1 MQTPSTQSNHAPHAF
16 IKKHQAD
23 VTGILQ
29 GFDRLRLQGTLRSL
43 YHPASMEAYLQLAH
57 VLWKDFKTFTTGITA
72 RIRAA
77 SEGIARAAGRPF
89 RYLPSVNLRKEDEA
103 KKIALADG
111 IDSGL
116 IAVFG
121 CVEPCRTYFVRGNR
135 ETKMLELK
143 LQRGKCL
150 HFYFYAYH
158 PLFGFMHLRLQS
170 WFPFL
175 IHITLNGREW
185 LARQMDD
192 AALRYERKQNCFI
205 ALEDVA
211 EAQALF
217 DRQLRTDWPAVCN
230 CLVRD
235 FHPVHKEI
243 CRPLAVPYYW
253 SACESEYATDVI
265 FREPATLGR
274 LYPRLLH
281 HAISSFGSREVLRF
295 LGRRAT
301 DKGNGKRG
309 NSFQGEVTSDLR
321 QRPEGIRIKH
331 RRDSNSLK
339 LYDKEGSVLRT
350 ETTIND
356 PRDFYVYRAS
366 ENAPRGKKSW
376 RILRRG
382 VADLYR
388 RAEICQAANRR
399 YLDALAAL
407 SAGVSLGEEAVRVCK
422 PVRKN
427 GRRYRALN
435 PLSAQDSALLAAVNR
450 GEFALNGLRNR
461 DLRTLLFGP
470 DPTCPKTRRRRAAA
484 ITRKLRLL
492 RAHGLI
498 RKVSHTHRYLVTEE
512 ARRIITALLSALNA
526 DVEQLTKMAA

>member
-1 MQTPSTQSNHAPHAF
+1 MQTPSTQSNHAPEAF
-16 IKKHQAD
+16 IQKHQAD
-23 VTGILQ
+23 VTGILK

-121 CVEPCRTYFVRGNR
+121 CV
-135 ETKMLELK
+135 
-143 LQRGKCL
+143 
-150 HFYFYAYH
+150 
-158 PLFGFMHLRLQS
+158 
-170 WFPFL
+170 
-175 IHITLNGREW
+175 
-185 LARQMDD
+185 
-192 AALRYERKQNCFI
+192 
-205 ALEDVA
+205 
-211 EAQALF
+211 
-217 DRQLRTDWPAVCN
+217 
-230 CLVRD
+230 
-235 FHPVHKEI
+235 
-243 CRPLAVPYYW
+243 
-253 SACESEYATDVI
+253 
-265 FREPATLGR
+265 
-274 LYPRLLH
+274 
-281 HAISSFGSREVLRF
+281 
-295 LGRRAT
+295 
-301 DKGNGKRG
+301 
-309 NSFQGEVTSDLR
+309 
-321 QRPEGIRIKH
+321 
-331 RRDSNSLK
+331 
-339 LYDKEGSVLRT
+339 
-350 ETTIND
+350 
-356 PRDFYVYRAS
+356 AS

-407 SAGVSLGEEAVRVCK
+407 SAGVSLGEEAARVCK

-427 GRRYRALN
+427 SQRHRALN

-461 DLRTLLFGP
+461 DLRILLFGP
-470 DPTCPKTRRRRAAA
+470 DPLCPKTRRRQAAA

-498 RKVSHTHRYLVTEE
+498 RKVSHTHRYLVTPQG
-512 ARRIITALLSALNA
+512 RRIITALLSALNA
-526 DVEQLTKMAA
+526 NVEQLTKMAA

>member
-1 MQTPSTQSNHAPHAF
+1 
-16 IKKHQAD
+16 
-23 VTGILQ
+23 
-29 GFDRLRLQGTLRSL
+29 
-43 YHPASMEAYLQLAH
+43 
-57 VLWKDFKTFTTGITA
+57 
-72 RIRAA
+72 
-77 SEGIARAAGRPF
+77 
-89 RYLPSVNLRKEDEA
+89 
-103 KKIALADG
+103 
-111 IDSGL
+111 
-116 IAVFG
+116 
-121 CVEPCRTYFVRGNR
+121 
-135 ETKMLELK
+135 
-143 LQRGKCL
+143 
-150 HFYFYAYH
+150 
-158 PLFGFMHLRLQS
+158 
-170 WFPFL
+170 
-175 IHITLNGREW
+175 
-185 LARQMDD
+185 
-192 AALRYERKQNCFI
+192 
-205 ALEDVA
+205 
-211 EAQALF
+211 
-217 DRQLRTDWPAVCN
+217 
-230 CLVRD
+230 
-235 FHPVHKEI
+235 VHKEI

-407 SAGVSLGEEAVRVCK
+407 SAGVSLGEEAVQVCK

-498 RKVSHTHRYLVTEE
+498 PQVSHTHRYLVTEE

>member
-1 MQTPSTQSNHAPHAF
+1 
-16 IKKHQAD
+16 
-23 VTGILQ
+23 
-29 GFDRLRLQGTLRSL
+29 
-43 YHPASMEAYLQLAH
+43 
-57 VLWKDFKTFTTGITA
+57 
-72 RIRAA
+72 
-77 SEGIARAAGRPF
+77 
-89 RYLPSVNLRKEDEA
+89 
-103 KKIALADG
+103 
-111 IDSGL
+111 
-116 IAVFG
+116 
-121 CVEPCRTYFVRGNR
+121 
-135 ETKMLELK
+135 
-143 LQRGKCL
+143 
-150 HFYFYAYH
+150 
-158 PLFGFMHLRLQS
+158 
-170 WFPFL
+170 
-175 IHITLNGREW
+175 
-185 LARQMDD
+185 
-192 AALRYERKQNCFI
+192 
-205 ALEDVA
+205 
-211 EAQALF
+211 
-217 DRQLRTDWPAVCN
+217 
-230 CLVRD
+230 
-235 FHPVHKEI
+235 
-243 CRPLAVPYYW
+243 
-253 SACESEYATDVI
+253 
-265 FREPATLGR
+265 
-274 LYPRLLH
+274 
-281 HAISSFGSREVLRF
+281 
-295 LGRRAT
+295 LGRRAI
-301 DKGNGKRG
+301 DKGNGQRG

-321 QRPEGIRIKH
+321 QRLEGIRIKH

-350 ETTIND
+350 ETTINN

-470 DPTCPKTRRRRAAA
+470 DPTCPKTRRLRAAA

>member
-1 MQTPSTQSNHAPHAF
+1 MQTPSTQSNHAPQAF
-16 IKKHQAD
+16 IKKYQAD

-57 VLWKDFKTFTTGITA
+57 VLWKDFKRFTTGITA

-89 RYLPSVNLRKEDEA
+89 RYLPSVNLRKEEEA
-103 KKIALADG
+103 KKVALEDG

-185 LARQMDD
+185 LARQMD
-192 AALRYERKQNCFI
+192 AAGLRYERKQNCFT
-205 ALEDVA
+205 ALADVA
-211 EAQALF
+211 KAQALF
-217 DRQLRTDWPAVCN
+217 DRQLQTDWPALCN
-230 CLVRD
+230 ALVRD
-235 FHPVHKEI
+235 FHPVYEEI
-243 CRPLAVPYYW
+243 CRPLAVAYYW
-253 SACESEYATDVI
+253 SACEREYATDVI
-265 FREPATLGR
+265 FREATTLGR

-281 HAISSFGSREVLRF
+281 HAITSFGSTDVLRF

-301 DKGNGKRG
+301 DSSSEKRG
-309 NSFQGEVTSDLR
+309 SAFQGEVTSDLR
-321 QRPEGIRIKH
+321 QPAEGIRVKH
-331 RRDSNSLK
+331 RRDCNSLK

-350 ETTIND
+350 ETTINN

-388 RAEICQAANRR
+388 RAEICQAPNRR
-399 YLDALAAL
+399 YLDALAAV
-407 SAGVSLGEEAVRVCK
+407 SGGVCLAEEAVRVCK

-427 GRRYRALN
+427 GRRHRALN
-435 PLSAQDSALLAAVNR
+435 PLSAQDSTLLAAINR

-461 DLRTLLFGP
+461 DLRTLLLGSEP
-470 DPTCPKTRRRRAAA
+470 ACPKTRRRQSAA

-498 RKVSHTHRYLVTEE
+498 RKVSRTHRYLVTQE

-526 DVEQLTKMAA
+526 DVEQLTKVAA

>member
-1 MQTPSTQSNHAPHAF
+1 MQTPSTQSNHAPQAF

-121 CVEPCRTYFVRGNR
+121 CVEPCRTYFMRGNR

-185 LARQMDD
+185 LARQMD
-192 AALRYERKQNCFI
+192 AAGVRYERKQNCFT

-211 EAQALF
+211 KAQALF
-217 DRQLRTDWPAVCN
+217 DRQLRTDWPAICN

-235 FHPVHKEI
+235 FHPVHEEI
-243 CRPLAVPYYW
+243 KV
-253 SACESEYATDVI
+253 
-265 FREPATLGR
+265 
-274 LYPRLLH
+274 
-281 HAISSFGSREVLRF
+281 SS
-295 LGRRAT
+295 
-301 DKGNGKRG
+301 
-309 NSFQGEVTSDLR
+309 
-321 QRPEGIRIKH
+321 
-331 RRDSNSLK
+331 
-339 LYDKEGSVLRT
+339 
-350 ETTIND
+350 
-356 PRDFYVYRAS
+356 
-366 ENAPRGKKSW
+366 
-376 RILRRG
+376 ILRSG
-382 VADLYR
+382 V
-388 RAEICQAANRR
+388 
-399 YLDALAAL
+399 
-407 SAGVSLGEEAVRVCK
+407 
-422 PVRKN
+422 
-427 GRRYRALN
+427 
-435 PLSAQDSALLAAVNR
+435 
-450 GEFALNGLRNR
+450 F
-461 DLRTLLFGP
+461 
-470 DPTCPKTRRRRAAA
+470 PK
-484 ITRKLRLL
+484 
-492 RAHGLI
+492 
-498 RKVSHTHRYLVTEE
+498 
-512 ARRIITALLSALNA
+512 
-526 DVEQLTKMAA
+526 